1 MNIYIE
7 FCIKWN
13 YDPEFERVSN
23 IIKKISPEAIIV
35 SNTTPPRSGAFEISI
50 DQDLIFSKFKENRFP
65 EKNEIKSW
73 F

>member
-23 IIKKISPEAIIV
+23 IIKKINPDASIT
-35 SNTTPPRSGAFEISI
+35 SNVAPPRSGAFEVSI
-50 DQDLIFSKFKENRFP
+50 DQDIIFSKFKENRFP
-65 EKNEIKSW
+65 EEKEIKTW